1 MSTIMKSESGQIIR
15 NTFSINILY
24 QEATMPES
32 DFDKIEI
39 QKKDMK
45 ISLLFPMKTEKE
57 AAIKKD
63 IKAILSGAL
72 QEQMQRKIH

>member
-57 AAIKKD
+57 AAIGKD
-63 IKAILSGAL
+63 VKAILSGAL